1 MKEFFTT
8 YTDNEGNVFDD
19 PDYLMV
25 GCSAH
30 YIVLPEPE
38 DMIPLPVGSK
48 LFTLPDYSPVGW
60 NNELNEPVL
69 LDSGDIELYAASAF
83 LPPGYTRLLLPG
95 ANYRAAE
102 SRLPLWGYTALA
114 WADDQFFIPAVKVD
128 DNSKWIPDKYDDR
141 GLEELILEKKSRL
154 KNNRL
159 VDQLSICASE
169 YHCFAAKNF
178 FMERWEC
185 PMPTSPVCN
194 SDCIG
199 CISYQR
205 SGDITASHERIKF
218 VPDPEEIYT
227 LAADHI
233 LNADEPVISFG
244 QGCEG
249 EPLVQADTIE
259 KALKKLKADYP
270 DATYNINTNGS
281 DPLAVKRLCR
291 AGLDS
296 IRISLNSTIQE
307 KYTKYHRPQDHNFID
322 VLKSIKI
329 AHDEGVFVTI
339 NLLIF
344 PGISDQEE
352 EIENLIGLVR
362 ENGINLIQMKNLC
375 IDPHIYLE
383 TVGYP
388 EKKGVGIRRMM
399 EILKTEIPE
408 IRFGYFNRP
417 KSEF

>member
-1 MKEFFTT
+1 MKTFFAT
-8 YTDNEGNVFDD
+8 YANGEGNVFDD
-19 PDYLMV
+19 PEHLFT
-25 GCSAH
+25 GCSAQH
-30 YIVLPEPE
+30 LVSPAEE
-38 DMIPLPVGSK
+38 EMIPLPEGSK
-48 LFTLPDYSPVGW
+48 LFVMPEYSPVGW
-60 NNELNEPVL
+60 NNELGKPIL
-69 LDSGDIELYAASAF
+69 LDDNGGSVAVSAF

-95 ANYRAAE
+95 AYYRSAG

-114 WADDQFFIPAVKVD
+114 WYGGSFYVPAVKVD
-128 DNSKWIPDKYDDR
+128 DNTKWMPDKYDDR
-141 GLEELILEKKSRL
+141 GLDELILAKKERL
-154 KNNRL
+154 KDNRL

-185 PMPTSPVCN
+185 PVPTSPVCN

-205 SGDITASHERIKF
+205 STDITASQERIKF
-218 VPDPEEIYT
+218 VPEPEEIYS

-233 LNADEPVISFG
+233 KNADDPVISFG

-249 EPLVQADTIE
+249 EPLVQADAIE
-259 KALKKLKADYP
+259 KALKMLKDDYP
-270 DATYNINTNGS
+270 QATYNINTNGS
-281 DPLAVKRLCR
+281 DPRAVKRLCR

-296 IRISLNSTIQE
+296 IRISLNSTIPE
-307 KYTKYHRPQDHNFID
+307 KYTKYYRPLDHTFFD
-322 VLKSIKI
+322 VLKSIKT
-329 AHDEGVFVTI
+329 ASEEDVFMTV

-352 EIENLIGLVR
+352 EIVELIKLVKTH
-362 ENGINLIQMKNLC
+362 GINLIQMKNLC

-383 TVGYP
+383 TIGYP
-388 EKKGVGIRRMM
+388 DKPGVGILNMM
-399 EILKTEIPE
+399 NILRGEIPG

-417 KSEF
+417 KTEF